1 MVNSQIYSIFEY
13 ETEWMCVEYFSI
25 QKMAIH
31 WELYLVVGRAQ
42 VAGVAVTEEA
52 GEERIRQL
60 FTPALK
66 LIWVEGFVLNRTLV
80 LLIVTCCPG
89 MQKM

>member
-1 MVNSQIYSIFEY
+1 MKLNE
-13 ETEWMCVEYFSI
+13 CVEYFNI

-66 LIWVEGFVLNRTLV
+66 LI
-80 LLIVTCCPG
+80 
-89 MQKM
+89 